1 MIVKYENA
9 IGQYIW
15 LILVQSLI
23 KARSSKQAKTL
34 SNAFYK
40 ENMKTCRPQA
50 YSVPTTTTF
59 KQAGYLYLDKWSWW
73 NMKQLQWGVLI
84 FEEQR

>member
-1 MIVKYENA
+1 MIITYENA
-9 IGQYIW
+9 IGQYIR

-34 SNAFYK
+34 SNAFYE
-40 ENMKTCRPQA
+40 ENMKTCRQQA

-59 KQAGYLYLDKWSWW
+59 KQAGYLYLDK
-73 NMKQLQWGVLI
+73 
-84 FEEQR
+84 